1 MLTVL
6 EIIRRTTEFL
16 ATRGVE
22 SPRLSAEHLVGH
34 ALGLGRMRLYLE
46 FERPL
51 TEPELARIRP
61 LVKRRSLRE
70 PLQHILGEVD
80 FGGLRLK
87 VDRRALIPRPETEL
101 LVEIAAGWAME
112 NPPVARI
119 ADLGTGSGAIALGLA
134 ERLPTVAVVAVDREE
149 DALALGNLAPTW
161 EPRVTDTMP
170 EVTVCSRLNG
180 APTATAV

>member
-70 PLQHILGEVD
+70 PLQHILGCRCC
-80 FGGLRLK
+80 FF
-87 VDRRALIPRPETEL
+87 IPFVRIDTGKINGK
-101 LVEIAAGWAME
+101 LVQ
-112 NPPVARI
+112 
-119 ADLGTGSGAIALGLA
+119 
-134 ERLPTVAVVAVDREE
+134 
-149 DALALGNLAPTW
+149 
-161 EPRVTDTMP
+161 
-170 EVTVCSRLNG
+170 CFCQ
-180 APTATAV
+180 